1 MGKSSDRLSEEH
13 FPAINLHRDSYV
25 PYYQQI
31 ANQIRHFV
39 KANQKNVA
47 GHSFWSEGEVAEQ
60 LGISK
65 MTVRQAFQILRSE
78 GLLLIEKGRR
88 PVIGSGR
95 ASKNFQELHS
105 FTEEM
110 LRRGMRASSKVLS
123 MHVSEP
129 DPEATNALRL
139 KQSQK
144 VFRVERLRFADG
156 DIVGLE
162 TTNLPYHFFHGI
174 ENHDLE
180 KGSLYSIIEG
190 HYGISLNWSE
200 EELQAVAATEK
211 EAKVLKVRR
220 GFPLFCMRR
229 TVYDNRGTPIEHGV
243 SVFRG
248 DRYTAT
254 VVSRRKP
261 PKSTSVRKLDSTLS
275 K

>member
-1 MGKSSDRLSEEH
+1 MGQARDQLREERP
-13 FPAINLHRDSYV
+13 PAINIHRDSYV

-31 ANQIRHFV
+31 ANQIRHYI
-39 KANQKNVA
+39 KSNQKNVA
-47 GHSFWSEGEVAEQ
+47 GQPFWSEGEVAEQ

-65 MTVRQAFQILRSE
+65 MTVRQAFQILRGE
-78 GLLLIEKGRR
+78 GLLVIEKGRR

-110 LRRGMRASSKVLS
+110 LRRGMKASSKILS

-139 KQSQK
+139 KRNQK
-144 VFRVERLRFADG
+144 VFCVKRLRFADG
-156 DIVGLE
+156 ELVGLE
-162 TTNLPYHFFHGI
+162 TTNLPYHLFHGI
-174 ENHDLE
+174 EKHDLE
-180 KGSLYSIIEG
+180 RGSLYSIIEG

-211 EAKVLKVRR
+211 EARLLKVRR

-229 TVYDNRGTPIEHGV
+229 TVYDNRGTPIESGI
-243 SVFRG
+243 SLFRS
-248 DRYTAT
+248 DRYSAT

-261 PKSTSVRKLDSTLS
+261 PRSTPRGS
-275 K
+275 